1 MMSFKGSV
9 YRLPRSLR
17 TWLAKSR
24 SPATA
29 GTPHVPATAIALPMS
44 EAKVTIAE
52 ARSKL
57 CSNIEGLL
65 VDIRR
70 AVDALHSGPGLSK
83 PDAAFLDQLL
93 LRLSFWEDS
102 AGLSNEPIERPL
114 LLPLLDA
121 MIFYEAQESL
131 AQFLSDV
138 ASIPK
143 GSSSRRLGTPAL

>member
-1 MMSFKGSV
+1 MNPEGSV

-17 TWLAKSR
+17 SWLAKSQ
-24 SPATA
+24 SSATA
-29 GTPHVPATAIALPMS
+29 VTPHIPTTVIAPHVS

-102 AGLSNEPIERPL
+102 AGLFNKPIQRPL
-114 LLPLLDA
+114 VLPLLDA

-131 AQFLSDV
+131 AQFLDDV
-138 ASIPK
+138 LNIPK
-143 GSSSRRLGTPAL
+143 GSSLRRLGTSAF